1 MFFLAN
7 DKDLTEMER
16 GKKCS
21 IYKNVDVDII
31 RSILG
36 PKVLCRN

>member
-1 MFFLAN
+1 MFLLVN
-7 DKDLTEMER
+7 DKDFTEMEE
-16 GKKCS
+16 KKCC